1 MSENQILS
9 LDMYTSPVETKY
21 YKDESKNKEDSLN
34 FGQFIL
40 NFLDN
45 SYWNKQTFMVYDDAK
60 IHLNGKMFPGTQV
73 CSLYGATV
81 RIDYRTMQENES
93 ILINKIHAW
102 GTSETIQEVKDNLVK
117 KLEDSEIKES

>member
-45 SYWNKQTFMVYDDAK
+45 SYWNKQTFMVYNDAK

-73 CSLYGATV
+73 CYLYGATV

-93 ILINKIHAW
+93 ILINKI
-102 GTSETIQEVKDNLVK
+102 GKCK
-117 KLEDSEIKES
+117 R